1 MRCYLSTF
9 KLRLKLETQYRA
21 AALGGV
27 ICQMFFGLILI
38 YLYRTIQA
46 PTQPESV
53 LAATATYVWFQQA
66 CFRMLVSSDGE
77 LTQTILKGDIAYHLV
92 RPVDQY
98 WFWFARSLAQKVMG
112 CTLRAVP
119 MLLFALLLPKGIG
132 LMLPASFIHFV
143 LCLLSLMLGF
153 LVVCAVETISSGLI
167 IRTLDNRGVTG
178 AISLIMIFL
187 AGNIIPLSMFP
198 DSWQNF
204 MMLNP
209 FAQIIDTPIRLYTGQ
224 CALKDVPLQLL
235 IQLVWI
241 CALVLLGRHV
251 WSRNLT
257 RVIVQGG

>member
-1 MRCYLSTF
+1 MRVYLSTF
-9 KLRLKLETQYRA
+9 LLRLKLETQYRA
-21 AALGGV
+21 AAIGGV

-98 WFWFARSLAQKVMG
+98 WYWFARSLAQKVMG

-132 LMLPASFIHFV
+132 LSLPHSAAHLA
-143 LCLLSLMLGF
+143 LCLFSLTLGF
-153 LVVCAVETISSGLI
+153 FVVCAVETISSGLI
-167 IRTLDNRGVTG
+167 LRTLDNRGVT
-178 AISLIMIFL
+178 AALSLVMIFL
-187 AGNIIPLSMFP
+187 AGNIIPLNMFP
-198 DSWQNF
+198 DSWQRLMAF
-204 MMLNP
+204 NP

-224 CALKDVPLQLL
+224 CALSAAPGQML
-235 IQLVWI
+235 IQLIWI
-241 CALVLLGRHV
+241 VVLVLLGRRI
-251 WSRNLT
+251 WAQNLK
-257 RVIVQGG
+257 RVIVLGG

>member
-1 MRCYLSTF
+1 MKVYLSTF
-9 KLRLKLETQYRA
+9 LLRLKLETQYRA

-38 YLYRTIQA
+38 YLYRTIQS
-46 PTQPESV
+46 PTQPETV

-77 LTQTILKGDIAYHLV
+77 LTQTILRGDIVYHLV

-98 WFWFARSLAQKVMG
+98 WYWFSRSLAQKVMG

-132 LMLPASFIHFV
+132 LSLPHSAAHLM
-143 LCLLSLMLGF
+143 LCLMSLSLGF
-153 LVVCAVETISSGLI
+153 IVVCAVETISSGLI
-167 IRTLDNRGVTG
+167 IRTLDNRGVT
-178 AISLIMIFL
+178 AALSLVMVFL
-187 AGNIIPLSMFP
+187 AGNIIPLNMFP
-198 DSWQNF
+198 DSWQRLMAF
-204 MMLNP
+204 NP

-224 CALKDVPLQLL
+224 CALSAAPGQML
-235 IQLVWI
+235 IQLIWI
-241 CALVLLGRHV
+241 VALVLLGRHI
-251 WSRNLT
+251 WAQNLK

>member
-1 MRCYLSTF
+1 MKVYLSTF
-9 KLRLKLETQYRA
+9 LLRLKLETQYRA
-21 AALGGV
+21 AALGGI

-46 PTQPESV
+46 PTQTTEV
-53 LAATATYVWFQQA
+53 MAATATYVWFQQA

-77 LTQTILKGDIAYHLV
+77 LTQTILKGDIAYQLV

-98 WFWFARSLAQKVMG
+98 WYWYARSLAQKVMG

-119 MLLFALLLPKGIG
+119 MLLFAYLLPAGIG
-132 LMLPASFIHFV
+132 LSLPHSAAHLL

-153 LVVCAVETISSGLI
+153 FVVCAVETISSGLI
-167 IRTLDNRGVTG
+167 IRTLDNRGVT
-178 AISLIMIFL
+178 AALSLIMIFL

-198 DSWQNF
+198 DSWQRL
-204 MMLNP
+204 MLLNP

-224 CALKDVPLQLL
+224 CALSEIPMQLC
-235 IQLVWI
+235 IQIFWI
-241 CALVLLGRHV
+241 TALVLLGRRI
-251 WSRNLT
+251 WAQNLQ